1 MELLVGD
8 VHPIDIHLTRADG
21 SICTAKLIGFLDWA
35 TGRVRCDLIAFDT
48 RGGVNNRDVIEVFAA
63 MVEHPAF
70 GLPETLYIDN
80 GKEHGFATYLD
91 DAMTLT
97 VPGFHGP
104 GRSMRVINALPY
116 NAPAKPIE
124 RWFGD
129 FESRYLSTAWLDCRQ
144 PYGQAPG
151 GDRPDGCALWHLR
164 RLRSGVLRSPEGLSQ
179 FAYGRA
185 QRKGFRSTPH
195 FKSTGLPAGQQSP

>member
-1 MELLVGD
+1 M
-8 VHPIDIHLTRADG
+8 
-21 SICTAKLIGFLDWA
+21 
-35 TGRVRCDLIAFDT
+35 IAFDT
-48 RGGVNNRDVIEVFAA
+48 RGGVNNRDVVEVFAA

-70 GLPETLYIDN
+70 GLPESLYIDN
-80 GKEHGFATYLD
+80 GKEHGFVTYLD

-129 FESRYLSTAWLDCRQ
+129 FESRYLGSGSQPPMFHFIHLIIVAPKARQ
-144 PYGQAPG
+144 HEQRRIAMQLWGWFSVPKIDVAARLIALGQ
-151 GDRPDGCALWHLR
+151 DQ
-164 RLRSGVLRSPEGLSQ
+164 PEVI
-179 FAYGRA
+179 
-185 QRKGFRSTPH
+185 PNE
-195 FKSTGLPAGQQSP
+195 PAGKVSFDPSQRQARIVMQKKPLISEERRREQDERIAAQMDLAKRIVG

>member
-1 MELLVGD
+1 M
-8 VHPIDIHLTRADG
+8 
-21 SICTAKLIGFLDWA
+21 
-35 TGRVRCDLIAFDT
+35 IAFDT

-70 GLPETLYIDN
+70 GLPEALYIDN
-80 GKEHGFATYLD
+80 GKEYGFATYLD

-129 FESRYLSTAWLDCRQ
+129 CRRWSKTADKRRQELKRWKEQRRPPARSSTSAV
-144 PYGQAPG
+144 AG
-151 GDRPDGCALWHLR
+151 G
-164 RLRSGVLRSPEGLSQ
+164 RLCGAVLIM
-179 FAYGRA
+179 
-185 QRKGFRSTPH
+185 
-195 FKSTGLPAGQQSP
+195 